1 MNLQSNDFE
10 LFGVPEQFAQ
20 DLARIDERWKEL
32 QREAHPD
39 RFAAQGA
46 AAQRIAMQWSVR
58 INEAYRRLKDPLA
71 RAAYLCELRGAPI
84 DAENNTAMP
93 AQFLVEQM
101 EWRESL
107 EDARSIDEVEF
118 NLQRK
123 GYAAAVTDPQVL
135 RAIVGGRHHAIALTF
150 VEWSGAADQ
159 NVVVDWTVVRDE
171 EGAGGVA
178 ATILA
183 APRSFLGRTSISA
196 AIDYAVE
203 RFAMAPAQADKRILD
218 VSGDGTNNSGR
229 AVTEA
234 RDQAIAAG
242 ITINGLAI
250 INTQAN
256 PGYAFHTQPPGGLPK
271 YYEENVI
278 GGPGA
283 FLIQVEN
290 FDTFAEAITRKLV
303 TEIAGAPPPQET
315 ASAR

>member
-1 MNLQSNDFE
+1 MLSANREVDRMRTTAIVAALV
-10 LFGVPEQFAQ
+10 GC
-20 DLARIDERWKEL
+20 LA
-32 QREAHPD
+32 
-39 RFAAQGA
+39 FAAG
-46 AAQRIAMQWSVR
+46 
-58 INEAYRRLKDPLA
+58 A
-71 RAAYLCELRGAPI
+71 RAEQVDLL
-84 DAENNTAMP
+84 
-93 AQFLVEQM
+93 LVLAADV
-101 EWRESL
+101 S
-107 EDARSIDEVEF
+107 RSIDDGEF

-123 GYAAAVTDPQVL
+123 GYAQAMTDPRVL
-135 RAIVGGRHHAIALTF
+135 RAIAGGRHHAIAITF
-150 VEWSGAADQ
+150 IEWAGAPEQ

-171 EGAGGVA
+171 EGAGAVA
-178 ATILA
+178 ATMLSA
-183 APRSFLGRTSISA
+183 QRSFLGRTSISA
-196 AIDYAVE
+196 AIDFSME
-203 RFAMAPAQADKRILD
+203 RLAAAPAETDKRIID
-218 VSGDGTNNSGR
+218 ISGDGTNNSGR

-234 RDQAIAAG
+234 RDQAVAAG

-303 TEIAGAPPPQET
+303 TEIAGAPPPQQT